1 MHFHRHVEHLNN
13 ENIKKT
19 YNKVEN
25 YYGQTNSKKNK
36 EIIQNQKE
44 ILTFLDFQMQH
55 WTQNHIKI
63 K

>member
-36 EIIQNQKE
+36 EIIQNQRK
-44 ILTFLDFQMQH
+44 F
-55 WTQNHIKI
+55 
-63 K
+63 